1 MRKVTVSIPEIY
13 TSSVQLEVEDG
24 ISDEDIKER
33 AKVLF
38 DAGDYSEDSL
48 DSVMSLG
55 MEMWDIT
62 EEVICT
68 STDPTNHQGD
78 TCPIHEKQ
86 EFHH

>member
-1 MRKVTVSIPEIY
+1 VQTYCVEKETYTAEHHKENTVRKVTVSIPEIY

-55 MEMWDIT
+55 MEMWDVT

-68 STDPTNHQGD
+68 ST
-78 TCPIHEKQ
+78 
-86 EFHH
+86 